1 MTPDALTLI
10 VPIKPGLEEELRSRL
25 IAIGEDIQGKE
36 LAAARERP
44 HIDFQRSPHTHFARL
59 VILPDVDSGPERYR
73 LLFAAVYDGSLK
85 DYLLELVNVISGM
98 DDIWGACEGYR
109 GADRFPEFAERHSIK
124 PHAFYRAFPN
134 QSVEDMRELA
144 ALRDRFDSQ
153 RFHHSP
159 NTEDRERGPNESIP
173 GLLPPR
179 SSRDRRWVSFLR
191 KIPGLVWGLLRMIVS
206 HGLIHVFF
214 AAREIS
220 ATLNRLGRPVRW
232 FNRLTFNGM
241 PPLTAIQSQATL
253 DGCKGCRPASPDDEV
268 VDLTEQL
275 ALQGNR
281 EDQVAQN
288 QLTVVTVNDPGRVG
302 RQRAVMAL
310 IDFYSRYLAPP
321 GTLAG
326 ISTIHFVRW
335 TVIDGGKRLI
345 MVSDYDGTW
354 EAYIEEFAEMILS
367 GLDAIWRR
375 SRGFPENGARDVQAF
390 KQFLRCRQY
399 QAQVFYSG
407 YPRQTVINIAD
418 NRHIAEFVGHTAD
431 AS

>member
-10 VPIKPGLEEELRSRL
+10 APIKPGFEQELRARL
-25 IAIGEDIQGKE
+25 IAIGEDVKGKD
-36 LAAARERP
+36 LAAGRERP

-59 VILPDVDSGPERYR
+59 VILPDVDSGAERYR
-73 LLFAAVYDGSLK
+73 LLFAAVYDGSLN
-85 DYLLELVNVISGM
+85 DYLLELVNVTSGM
-98 DDIWGACEGYR
+98 DEIWGTCEDYR
-109 GADRFPEFAERHSIK
+109 GADRFSEFVEHYSIR

-134 QSVEDMRELA
+134 QPAESVREFA
-144 ALRDRFDSQ
+144 ASRDRFDSR
-153 RFHHSP
+153 RFRQSRTAEESKP
-159 NTEDRERGPNESIP
+159 SGSIP
-173 GLLPPR
+173 APSDLKPSPV
-179 SSRDRRWVSFLR
+179 RRWVFFLR
-191 KIPGLVWGLLRMIVS
+191 KIPGLSWGLFRIIIS
-206 HGLIHVFF
+206 HGLIDVFF

-220 ATLNRLGRPVRW
+220 ATLNRLGWPVRW

-241 PPLTAIQSQATL
+241 TPLTTIQSQATL
-253 DGCKGCRPASPDDEV
+253 DGCKGCRPATPDDEV
-268 VDLTEQL
+268 VDLGEQL
-275 ALQGNR
+275 PLQRNR

-288 QLTVVTVNDPGRVG
+288 QLTLVTVNDPRRVG

-321 GTLAG
+321 GALAG

-345 MVSDYDGTW
+345 MISDYDGTW

-375 SRGFPENGARDVQAF
+375 SRGFPENGARDVLAF

-407 YPRQTVINIAD
+407 YPRQTVLNISD
-418 NRHIAEFVGHTAD
+418 NRRIAEFVRHPAD
-431 AS
+431 AG

>member
-1 MTPDALTLI
+1 
-10 VPIKPGLEEELRSRL
+10 
-25 IAIGEDIQGKE
+25 
-36 LAAARERP
+36 
-44 HIDFQRSPHTHFARL
+44 
-59 VILPDVDSGPERYR
+59 
-73 LLFAAVYDGSLK
+73 
-85 DYLLELVNVISGM
+85 
-98 DDIWGACEGYR
+98 
-109 GADRFPEFAERHSIK
+109 
-124 PHAFYRAFPN
+124 
-134 QSVEDMRELA
+134 
-144 ALRDRFDSQ
+144 
-153 RFHHSP
+153 
-159 NTEDRERGPNESIP
+159 
-173 GLLPPR
+173 
-179 SSRDRRWVSFLR
+179 
-191 KIPGLVWGLLRMIVS
+191 MIVS

-268 VDLTEQL
+268 VDLTKQL
-275 ALQGNR
+275 ARQRNR

-302 RQRAVMAL
+302 RQRTVMAL
-310 IDFYSRYLAPP
+310 IDFYSRYFAPP
-321 GTLAG
+321 GRLAG
-326 ISTIHFVRW
+326 MSTIHFVRW
-335 TVIDGGKRLI
+335 AAIDGGKRLI

-399 QAQVFYSG
+399 QALVFYSG
-407 YPRQTVINIAD
+407 YPHQTVINIAD
-418 NRHIAEFVGHTAD
+418 NRHAAESVGHTAD

>member
-10 VPIKPGLEEELRSRL
+10 APIKPGFEEELRARL
-25 IAIGEDIQGKE
+25 TAIGEDVQGKD
-36 LAAARERP
+36 LAAGRERP

-73 LLFAAVYDGSLK
+73 LLFATVYDGSLK
-85 DYLLELVNVISGM
+85 NYLLELADLTLGM
-98 DDIWGACEGYR
+98 DEIWGTCEGYR
-109 GADRFPEFAERHSIK
+109 GADRFPEFVEHHSFK

-134 QSVEDMRELA
+134 RPVESVRELG
-144 ALRDRFDSQ
+144 ALRDRLDSQ
-153 RFHHSP
+153 RFRQSCTAEEEKT
-159 NTEDRERGPNESIP
+159 NRSIP
-173 GLLPPR
+173 DLSELKPSPV
-179 SSRDRRWVSFLR
+179 RRWVSFLR
-191 KIPGLVWGLLRMIVS
+191 KIPGLSWGLFRMIIS
-206 HGLIHVFF
+206 HGLIDVFF

-241 PPLTAIQSQATL
+241 TPPTTIQSQATL
-253 DGCKGCRPASPDDEV
+253 DGCKGCRPATPDDEV
-268 VDLTEQL
+268 VDLGEQL
-275 ALQGNR
+275 ALQRNR

-288 QLTVVTVNDPGRVG
+288 QLTLVTVNHPSRVG
-302 RQRAVMAL
+302 RQRAVIAL

-321 GTLAG
+321 GALAG

-335 TVIDGGKRLI
+335 TVIDGGKRLMMI
-345 MVSDYDGTW
+345 SDYDGTW

-375 SRGFPENGARDVQAF
+375 SRGFPENGARDVLAF

-407 YPRQTVINIAD
+407 YPRQTVLNISD
-418 NRHIAEFVGHTAD
+418 NRRIAEFVRHPAD
-431 AS
+431 AG